1 MDDPYDKYPEDT
13 DRRRFVKGVVG
24 AGALSGVIGA
34 SASMVDSLTAPPGAG
49 GGPTDYM
56 GIEQT
61 GGPAPRG
68 MPQIP
73 LEYDDEGNLK
83 GIWPEVEMQQIGG
96 QTVPIAEMELGGT
109 LYSTT
114 WYQYCGSQNN
124 PAIEPDAD
132 LDNTIRYTANPAYE
146 WQSNQVEAG
155 DPVRAEHFSDYENW
169 GNVIGE
175 SGVGKPAK
183 VTWRSTELEPR
194 DRLPVQLIR
203 SPLIEQAAEDNDWLQ
218 ASTVD
223 GFIAIH
229 NQCTH
234 FCCVPGYKDPGQTDA
249 MAYGAGDSI
258 YCQCHQSVY
267 DPFTIIEQD
276 FIALPRSD

>member
-1 MDDPYDKYPEDT
+1 MDDPYDKYPEDS

-24 AGALSGVIGA
+24 AGALTGVIGA
-34 SASMVDSLTAPPGAG
+34 SASLVDISTAPPGAG

-56 GIEQT
+56 GIEKT

-73 LEYDDEGNLK
+73 LEYDSDGNLK
-83 GIWPEVEMQQIGG
+83 GVWPEVEMQEIGG
-96 QTVPIAEMELGGT
+96 RPVPVAEMELGGRT
-109 LYSTT
+109 YSTT

-124 PAIEPDAD
+124 PAIKPDAD

-146 WQSNQVEAG
+146 WQSNAVSAG
-155 DPVRAEHFSDYENW
+155 DPVRKEHFEDYADW
-169 GNVIGE
+169 GNNIGE
-175 SGVGKPAK
+175 GGVGKPAK
-183 VTWRSTELEPR
+183 VTWRSTELEPKNR
-194 DRLPVQLIR
+194 IPVQLIR
-203 SPLIEQAAEDNDWLQ
+203 SPLIERKAENDDWLA

-223 GFIAIH
+223 GFMAVH

-234 FCCVPGYKDPGQTDA
+234 FCCVPGFKDPDQTDA
-249 MAYGAGDSI
+249 LAYNAGDKI

-267 DPFTIIEQD
+267 DPFAIIQQD
-276 FIALPRSD
+276 MIALPRSE